1 MRKGAVAMNKMELRE
16 RLNELRNVIN
26 GANTMVFSGDMCQA
40 AGFTTIA
47 MQLIRGI
54 LKDLG
59 KEDE

>member
-1 MRKGAVAMNKMELRE
+1 MNKMELRE